1 MDDCERRLDTRKAR
15 RGLTSEFVAYDR
27 RKVNAKVCNVHLH
40 LPNRLRG
47 VRVHEAERLCRCS
60 LRRAIPSA
68 STAAEVAELF
78 GAELDL
84 SAQSD
89 RIHEVPQCR
98 CGGCQPLV
106 QYVDA
111 VREGR

>member
-84 SAQSD
+84 SAQRD
-89 RIHEVPQCR
+89 RIGFTRYLSVD
-98 CGGCQPLV
+98 
-106 QYVDA
+106 DA
-111 VREGR
+111 VVANPWYNM